1 MRFRESAPQPAAAD
15 TPPKRLFR
23 ARYLGCIAL
32 VCLAACSDDSIRLAD
47 GTNAPWSQWAGEYV
61 AINYWAE
68 WCVPC
73 RQEIPELNALHRER
87 ETTGLVILGVNYDG
101 IAGESLATLIAEMDI
116 EFPVL
121 VSDPF
126 DHFGY
131 EVPKVLPT
139 TVIIGPDNNVHEIL
153 IGPQT
158 RESLLHAAPTQVRTR
173 T

>member
-1 MRFRESAPQPAAAD
+1 MRIRTKHLA
-15 TPPKRLFR
+15 
-23 ARYLGCIAL
+23 CIAL
-32 VCLAACSDDSIRLAD
+32 VGLASCSDDSDRLAD
-47 GTNAPWSQWAGEYV
+47 GTVAPWSEWAGGYV

-87 ETTGLVILGVNYDG
+87 EATGLVILGVNYDG
-101 IAGESLATLIAEMDI
+101 ISGESLATLIAEMGI

-126 DHFGY
+126 VRFGY
-131 EVPKVLPT
+131 DVPKVLPT
-139 TVIIGPDNNVHEIL
+139 TVIIGPDDHVDEIL

-158 RESLLHAAPTQVRTR
+158 RESLLRTTPESARIRTR

>member
-1 MRFRESAPQPAAAD
+1 MRFRTDFAP
-15 TPPKRLFR
+15 TRLSSLAGR
-23 ARYLGCIAL
+23 LGL
-32 VCLAACSDDSIRLAD
+32 VAVIGLAACSDDAFRLAD
-47 GTNAPWSQWAGEYV
+47 GTTAEWSQSGGGYV

-73 RQEIPELNALHRER
+73 RIEIPELNALHQDRN
-87 ETTGLVILGVNYDG
+87 TTGLAVLGVNYDG
-101 IAGESLATLIAEMDI
+101 ISGESLATLIDEMRI

-126 DHFGY
+126 ERFGY
-131 EVPKVLPT
+131 DVPSMLPT
-139 TVIIGPDNNVHEIL
+139 TVIIGPNDNVHEIL

-158 RESLLHAAPTQVRTR
+158 RESLLDAVPESARVRTR